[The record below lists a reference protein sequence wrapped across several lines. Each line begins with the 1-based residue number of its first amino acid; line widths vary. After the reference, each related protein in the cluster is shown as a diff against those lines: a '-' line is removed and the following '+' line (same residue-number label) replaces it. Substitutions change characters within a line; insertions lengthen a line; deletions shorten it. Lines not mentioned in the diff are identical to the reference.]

1 MKKIKSG
8 IKAGDKV
15 RVNSNISGH
24 GFEVG
29 SVVCFMGNCYD
40 FNFIGDDFNFIGE
53 VGETWWLRE
62 EDWEFVVDEDPTFAQ
77 MTNSGRGEIL
87 TAFLSGEAI
96 ECRHSDGDWFK
107 SVDFP
112 RYIHGFLHYR
122 IKPKPPS
129 KIEVGGN
136 YTSKRGDT
144 WVCIFIKGDSAW
156 LTNKGY
162 GSAAYMFGLDGKA
175 KCLGSE
181 KKYDIDLTQ
190 QG

>member
-1 MKKIKSG
+1 MTKIKSG

-15 RVNSNISGH
+15 RVNSNTSGH

-53 VGETWWLRE
+53 GGETWWLRE
-62 EDWEFVVDEDPTFAQ
+62 EDWEFVVDEYPVFAK
-77 MTNSGRGEIL
+77 MTVSQRGELL
-87 TAFLSGEAI
+87 TAYLDGEVI
-96 ECRHSDGDWFK
+96 EFQISDGIWPE
-107 SVDFP
+107 SLNFP
-112 RYIHGFLHYR
+112 ARVESTLSYR
-122 IKPKPPS
+122 IRIKTPP

-136 YTSKRGDT
+136 YTSKCGYT
-144 WVCIFIKGDSAW
+144 WVCIFIKDDSAW
-156 LTNKGY
+156 LTNKCY

-175 KCLGSE
+175 KCLGSDKE
-181 KKYDIDLTQ
+181 YDIDLTQ